1 MQVLEEK
8 NLNKRILYGLNL
20 GGEKNMILQKLKT
33 YGNLV
38 MFSHTI
44 FSLPF
49 AFVSMLIAAEGMP
62 HFSVFFWI
70 AVAFLGART
79 GANAINRF
87 IDKDIDA
94 KNPRT
99 ANRHMP
105 KGIVKGYEVII
116 LTIVSFLFLAL
127 AAYMLNPLCL
137 MLLPA
142 AIFLF
147 LLYSYT
153 KRFTWACHIVLGII
167 SGGAPVGA
175 WIAVTGSFAWTPFI
189 LGAANALWVSGFD
202 IIYGSQDVDFDRKE
216 GLHSIPAVFGIK
228 NALLISRLFHTAAVV
243 ILIYIYFIANMSWLY
258 LIGLALVVWL
268 LYKEHTMVSPT
279 NLTNVNIASYSINQI
294 VSIVFLIFS
303 LADIFLLR

>member
-1 MQVLEEK
+1 MVLSK
-8 NLNKRILYGLNL
+8 I
-20 GGEKNMILQKLKT
+20 KT

-49 AFVSMLIAAEGMP
+49 AFVSMLIAANGMP
-62 HFSVFFWI
+62 SFRVFFWI
-70 AVAFLGART
+70 AMAFLGART
-79 GANAINRF
+79 GANAINRL

-105 KGIVKGYEVII
+105 RGAVKIKEVIMLVVI
-116 LTIVSFLFLAL
+116 SFALLAL
-127 AAYMLNPLCL
+127 SAFMLNPLCAA
-137 MLLPA
+137 LLPV

-147 LLYSYT
+147 ILYSYT

-175 WIAVTGSFAWTPFI
+175 WIAVTGKISWI
-189 LGAANALWVSGFD
+189 SLVLGAANALWVAGFD

-216 GLHSIPAVFGIK
+216 GLFSIPAVFGIE
-228 NALLISRLFHTAAVV
+228 NALIISSLFHAAAVT
-243 ILIYIYFIANMSWLY
+243 ILIYIYFIAHMSWLF
-258 LIGLALVVWL
+258 LIGIAIVSILLVI
-268 LYKEHTMVSPT
+268 EHKMVSPT
-279 NLTNVNIASYSINQI
+279 NLTNVNIASYGINQI
-294 VSIVFLIFS
+294 VSIVFLVFS
-303 LADIFLLR
+303 VADIFLMR

>member
-1 MQVLEEK
+1 MV
-8 NLNKRILYGLNL
+8 LNKI
-20 GGEKNMILQKLKT
+20 KT
-33 YGNLV
+33 YANLV

-49 AFVSMLIAAEGMP
+49 AFISMLIAADGMP
-62 HFSVFFWI
+62 KLSIFFWI

-79 GANAINRF
+79 GANALNRL

-105 KGIVKGYEVII
+105 RGLVKSSEVIV
-116 LTIVSFLFLAL
+116 LSAVSFALLAL
-127 AAYMLNPLCL
+127 AALMLNPLCAVL
-137 MLLPA
+137 MPV
-142 AIFLF
+142 AIALF
-147 LLYSYT
+147 ILYSYT
-153 KRFTWACHIVLGII
+153 KRFTWACHIVLGVI

-175 WIAVTGSFAWTPFI
+175 WIAVTGRISWI
-189 LGAANALWVSGFD
+189 SLVLGAANALWVAGFD

-216 GLHSIPAVFGIK
+216 GLYSIPAVFGVK
-228 NALLISRLFHTAAVV
+228 NALLISTLFHLGAV
-243 ILIYIYFIANMSWLY
+243 ILLVYIYFIAHMGFIY
-258 LIGLALVVWL
+258 LIGLAIIVIF
-268 LYKEHTMVSPT
+268 LYREHTMVSPS

-303 LADIFLLR
+303 AADIFFIR

>member
-1 MQVLEEK
+1 
-8 NLNKRILYGLNL
+8 
-20 GGEKNMILQKLKT
+20 
-33 YGNLV
+33 

-49 AFVSMLIAAEGMP
+49 AFVSMLIAADGMP
-62 HFSVFFWI
+62 NLSVFLWI

-79 GANAINRF
+79 GANSINRF

-99 ANRHMP
+99 ASRHMP
-105 KGIVKGYEVII
+105 KGLVKSYEVIGI
-116 LTIVSFLFLAL
+116 TVFSFLLLAL
-127 AAYMLNPLCL
+127 AAYMLNPLCF
-137 MLLPA
+137 MLLPV

-153 KRFTWACHIVLGII
+153 KRFTWACHIVLGVI

-175 WIAVTGSFAWTPFI
+175 WLAVTGKFAWTPFVI
-189 LGAANALWVSGFD
+189 GAANALWVSGFD

-216 GLHSIPAVFGIK
+216 GLYSIPAVFGVK
-228 NALLISRLFHTAAVV
+228 NALLISRLFHVTAVA
-243 ILIYIYFIANMSWLY
+243 ILIYVYFIANMSWLY
-258 LIGLALVVWL
+258 LIGVAGVAWL
-268 LYKEHTMVSPT
+268 LFKEHTMVSPT
-279 NLTNVNIASYSINQI
+279 NLTNVNIASYSINQL

-303 LADIFLLR
+303 VADIFLMR

>member
-1 MQVLEEK
+1 MVFDK
-8 NLNKRILYGLNL
+8 I
-20 GGEKNMILQKLKT
+20 KT

-49 AFVSMLIAAEGMP
+49 AFISMLIAANGMP
-62 HFSVFFWI
+62 KLSIFLWI

-79 GANAINRF
+79 GANALNRF
-87 IDKDIDA
+87 VDKDIDA

-105 KGIVKGYEVII
+105 RGAVKSVEVIL
-116 LTIVSFLFLAL
+116 LTIVSFSMLAL
-127 AAYMLNPLCL
+127 AAFMLNPLCAV
-137 MLLPA
+137 LLPV
-142 AIFLF
+142 AIGLF
-147 LLYSYT
+147 VLYSYT
-153 KRFTWACHIVLGII
+153 KRFTWACHVVLGII

-175 WIAVTGSFAWTPFI
+175 WIAVTGTISWTALV

-216 GLHSIPAVFGIK
+216 GLYSIPAVFGVR
-228 NALLISRLFHTAAVV
+228 NALIISTLFHFGAIV
-243 ILIYIYFIANMSWLY
+243 ILGYIYFIANMSWLY
-258 LIGLALVVWL
+258 LLGLVIIGVL
-268 LYKEHTMVSPT
+268 LYKEHTMVSPE
-279 NLTNVNIASYSINQI
+279 NLTNVNIASYGINQL

-303 LADIFLLR
+303 TADIFLMR

>member
-1 MQVLEEK
+1 MV
-8 NLNKRILYGLNL
+8 
-20 GGEKNMILQKLKT
+20 LQKLKT

-49 AFVSMLIAAEGMP
+49 AFISMLIAADGMP
-62 HFSVFFWI
+62 KLSVFFWI
-70 AVAFLGART
+70 GAAFLGART
-79 GANAINRF
+79 GANAVNRL

-99 ANRHMP
+99 ENRHMP
-105 KGIVKGYEVII
+105 RGAVKKLEVIFI
-116 LTIVSFLFLAL
+116 TVIRFALLSL
-127 AAYMLNPLCL
+127 AAFMLNPLCA
-137 MLLPA
+137 MLLPV

-175 WIAVTGSFAWTPFI
+175 WIAVTGKISWIALV

-216 GLHSIPAVFGIK
+216 GLYSIPSVFGIK
-228 NALLISRLFHTAAVV
+228 NALIISTLFHAAAVV
-243 ILIYIYFIANMSWLY
+243 ILIYVYFIANMSWLY
-258 LIGLALVVWL
+258 LIGLLRIMAL
-268 LYKEHTMVSPT
+268 LYKEHRMVSPN
-279 NLTNVNIASYSINQI
+279 NLKDVNIASYSINQL
-294 VSIVFLIFS
+294 VSIAFLVFS
-303 LADIFLLR
+303 VADIFILR

>member
-1 MQVLEEK
+1 MV
-8 NLNKRILYGLNL
+8 
-20 GGEKNMILQKLKT
+20 LQKLKT

-49 AFVSMLIAAEGMP
+49 AFISMLIAADGMP
-62 HFSVFFWI
+62 KLSVFFWI
-70 AVAFLGART
+70 GVAFLGART
-79 GANAINRF
+79 GANSVNRL

-105 KGIVKGYEVII
+105 RGAVKKVEVIFI
-116 LTIVSFLFLAL
+116 SIISFALLSL
-127 AAYMLNPLCL
+127 AAFMLNPRCA
-137 MLLPA
+137 MLLPV
-142 AIFLF
+142 AISLF

-175 WIAVTGSFAWTPFI
+175 WIAVTGKISWIALV

-216 GLHSIPAVFGIK
+216 GLYSIPAVFGIK
-228 NALLISRLFHTAAVV
+228 NALIISTLFHTAAVV
-243 ILIYIYFIANMSWLY
+243 ILIYVYFIANMSWLY
-258 LIGLALVVWL
+258 LIGLLIIMAL
-268 LYKEHTMVSPT
+268 LYKEHRIVSPN
-279 NLTNVNIASYSINQI
+279 NLKDVNIASYSINQL
-294 VSIVFLIFS
+294 VSIAFLIFS
-303 LADIFLLR
+303 VADIFILR

>member
-1 MQVLEEK
+1 
-8 NLNKRILYGLNL
+8 
-20 GGEKNMILQKLKT
+20 MIFDKIRT

-49 AFVSMLIAAEGMP
+49 AFIAMLIAADGMP
-62 HFSVFFWI
+62 SLSVFFWI

-79 GANAINRF
+79 GANALNR
-87 IDKDIDA
+87 IVDKDIDA

-105 KGIVKGYEVII
+105 KGLVKNTEVIM
-116 LTIVSFLFLAL
+116 LTVVSFVLLAL
-127 AAYMLNPLCL
+127 AAFMLNPLCAI
-137 MLLPA
+137 LLPV
-142 AIFLF
+142 AIGLF
-147 LLYSYT
+147 ALYSYT

-175 WIAVTGSFAWTPFI
+175 WIAVTGKISWIALVI
-189 LGAANALWVSGFD
+189 GAANALWVAGFD

-216 GLHSIPAVFGIK
+216 GLYSIPAVFGIK
-228 NALLISRLFHTAAVV
+228 NALIISTLFHFGAIV
-243 ILIYIYFIANMSWLY
+243 ILGYVYFIANMSYLY
-258 LIGLALVVWL
+258 LIGLAIIAVL

-279 NLTNVNIASYSINQI
+279 NLTNVNIASYGINQI

-303 LADIFLLR
+303 TADIFLIR

>member
-1 MQVLEEK
+1 MV
-8 NLNKRILYGLNL
+8 
-20 GGEKNMILQKLKT
+20 LQKLKT

-49 AFVSMLIAAEGMP
+49 AFVSMLIAADGMP
-62 HFSVFFWI
+62 NLSVFFWI

-79 GANAINRF
+79 GANSINRF

-99 ANRHMP
+99 ASRHMP
-105 KGIVKGYEVII
+105 KGLVKNYEVIGI
-116 LTIVSFLFLAL
+116 TVFSFLLLAL
-127 AAYMLNPLCL
+127 AAYMLNPLCF
-137 MLLPA
+137 MLLPV

-153 KRFTWACHIVLGII
+153 KRFTWACHIVLGVI

-175 WIAVTGSFAWTPFI
+175 WLAVTGKFAWTPFVI
-189 LGAANALWVSGFD
+189 GAANALWVSGFD

-216 GLHSIPAVFGIK
+216 GLYSIPAVFGVK
-228 NALLISRLFHTAAVV
+228 NALLISRLFHVTAVA
-243 ILIYIYFIANMSWLY
+243 ILIYVYFIANMSWLY
-258 LIGLALVVWL
+258 LIGVAGVAWL
-268 LYKEHTMVSPT
+268 LFKEHTMVSPT
-279 NLTNVNIASYSINQI
+279 NLTNVNIASYSINQL

-303 LADIFLLR
+303 AADIFLMR

>member
-1 MQVLEEK
+1 MV
-8 NLNKRILYGLNL
+8 
-20 GGEKNMILQKLKT
+20 LQKLKT

-49 AFVSMLIAAEGMP
+49 AFISMLIAADGMP
-62 HFSVFFWI
+62 KLSVFFWI
-70 AVAFLGART
+70 GAAFLGART
-79 GANAINRF
+79 GANAVNRL

-105 KGIVKGYEVII
+105 RGAVKKLEVIFI
-116 LTIVSFLFLAL
+116 TVISFALLSL
-127 AAYMLNPLCL
+127 AAFMLNPLCA
-137 MLLPA
+137 MLLPV

-175 WIAVTGSFAWTPFI
+175 WIAVTGKISWIALV

-216 GLHSIPAVFGIK
+216 GLYSIPSVFGIK
-228 NALLISRLFHTAAVV
+228 NALIISTLFHAAAVV
-243 ILIYIYFIANMSWLY
+243 ILIYVYFIANMSWLY
-258 LIGLALVVWL
+258 LIGLLIIMAL
-268 LYKEHTMVSPT
+268 LYKEHRIVSPN
-279 NLTNVNIASYSINQI
+279 NLKDVNIASYSINQL
-294 VSIVFLIFS
+294 VSIAFLIFS
-303 LADIFLLR
+303 VADIFILR

>member
-1 MQVLEEK
+1 MF
-8 NLNKRILYGLNL
+8 
-20 GGEKNMILQKLKT
+20 LQKIKT

-49 AFVSMLIAAEGMP
+49 ALISMLIAADGMP

-79 GANAINRF
+79 GANAINRLV
-87 IDKDIDA
+87 DKDIDA

-105 KGIVKGYEVII
+105 RGIVKNYEVVII
-116 LTIVSFLFLAL
+116 TTVSFLFLAV
-127 AAYMLNPLCL
+127 ASYMLNPLCF
-137 MLLPA
+137 MLLPV

-153 KRFTWACHIVLGII
+153 KRFTWACHIVLGVI

-202 IIYGSQDVDFDRKE
+202 IIYGSQDVDFDREE
-216 GLHSIPAVFGIK
+216 GLYSIPAVFGVK
-228 NALLISRLFHTAAVV
+228 NALLISRLFHSTTV
-243 ILIYIYFIANMSWLY
+243 IILVCIYFIANMSWLY
-258 LIGLALVVWL
+258 LTGVGAVAWL

-279 NLTNVNIASYSINQI
+279 NLTNVNIASYNINQL

-303 LADIFLLR
+303 SADILFMR

>member
-1 MQVLEEK
+1 MV
-8 NLNKRILYGLNL
+8 
-20 GGEKNMILQKLKT
+20 LQKLKT

-49 AFVSMLIAAEGMP
+49 AFISMLIAADGMP
-62 HFSVFFWI
+62 RLSVFLWI
-70 AVAFLGART
+70 GVAFLGART

-99 ANRHMP
+99 AGRHMP
-105 KGIVKGYEVII
+105 RGAVKSYEVILI
-116 LTIVSFLFLAL
+116 TAISFLAL
-127 AAYMLNPLCL
+127 AIAAYMLNPLCF
-137 MLLPA
+137 MLLPV

-175 WIAVTGSFAWTPFI
+175 WLAVTGSFAWTPFI

-202 IIYGSQDVDFDRKE
+202 IIYGSQDVEFDRKE
-216 GLHSIPAVFGIK
+216 GLYSIPSVFGVK
-228 NALLISRLFHTAAVV
+228 NALLISRLFHVAAAS
-243 ILIYIYFIANMSWLY
+243 ILLFIYFIANMSWLY
-258 LIGLALVVWL
+258 LIGLIIVMWL

-279 NLTNVNIASYSINQI
+279 NLTNVNIASYSINQL

-303 LADIFLLR
+303 VADIFLMRK

>member
-1 MQVLEEK
+1 MV
-8 NLNKRILYGLNL
+8 
-20 GGEKNMILQKLKT
+20 LQKLKT

-49 AFVSMLIAAEGMP
+49 AFISMLIAADGMP
-62 HFSVFFWI
+62 KLSVFFWI
-70 AVAFLGART
+70 GAAFLGART
-79 GANAINRF
+79 GANSVNRL

-105 KGIVKGYEVII
+105 RGAVKKLEVIFI
-116 LTIVSFLFLAL
+116 TVISFALLSL
-127 AAYMLNPLCL
+127 AAFMLNPLCA
-137 MLLPA
+137 MLLPV
-142 AIFLF
+142 AISLF

-175 WIAVTGSFAWTPFI
+175 WIAVTGKISWIALV

-216 GLHSIPAVFGIK
+216 GLYSIPAVFGIR
-228 NALLISRLFHTAAVV
+228 NALIISTLFHAAAVV
-243 ILIYIYFIANMSWLY
+243 ILIYVYFIANMSWLY
-258 LIGLALVVWL
+258 LIGLLIIMAL
-268 LYKEHTMVSPT
+268 LYKEHRIVSPN
-279 NLTNVNIASYSINQI
+279 NLKDVNIASYSINQL
-294 VSIVFLIFS
+294 VSIAFLVFS
-303 LADIFLLR
+303 VADIFILR

>member
-1 MQVLEEK
+1 MV
-8 NLNKRILYGLNL
+8 
-20 GGEKNMILQKLKT
+20 LQKLKT

-49 AFVSMLIAAEGMP
+49 AFISMLIAADGMP
-62 HFSVFFWI
+62 KLSVFFWI
-70 AVAFLGART
+70 GAAFLGART
-79 GANAINRF
+79 GANAVNRL

-105 KGIVKGYEVII
+105 RGAVKKLEVIFI
-116 LTIVSFLFLAL
+116 TVISFALLSL
-127 AAYMLNPLCL
+127 AAFMLNPLCAM
-137 MLLPA
+137 MLPV

-175 WIAVTGSFAWTPFI
+175 WIAVTGKISWIALV

-216 GLHSIPAVFGIK
+216 GLYSIPSVFGIK
-228 NALLISRLFHTAAVV
+228 NALIISTLFHAAAVV
-243 ILIYIYFIANMSWLY
+243 ILIYVYFIANMSWLY
-258 LIGLALVVWL
+258 LIGLLIIMAL
-268 LYKEHTMVSPT
+268 LYKEHRIVSPN
-279 NLTNVNIASYSINQI
+279 NLKDVNIASYSINQL
-294 VSIVFLIFS
+294 VSIAFLVFS
-303 LADIFLLR
+303 VADIFILR

>member
-1 MQVLEEK
+1 MV
-8 NLNKRILYGLNL
+8 
-20 GGEKNMILQKLKT
+20 LQKIKT

-49 AFVSMLIAAEGMP
+49 AFVSMLIAANGMP
-62 HFSVFFWI
+62 QLSVFFWI

-99 ANRHMP
+99 ASRHMP
-105 KGIVKGYEVII
+105 RGAVKSYEVII
-116 LTIVSFLFLAL
+116 LTGVSFLFLVL
-127 AAYMLNPLCL
+127 AAYMLNPLCF
-137 MLLPA
+137 MLLPV

-153 KRFTWACHIVLGII
+153 KRFTWACHIVLGVI

-175 WIAVTGSFAWTPFI
+175 WLAVTGSFAWTPFI

-216 GLHSIPAVFGIK
+216 GLYSIPAVFGVK
-228 NALLISRLFHTAAVV
+228 NALLISRLFHIAAVA
-243 ILIYIYFIANMSWLY
+243 ILLFVYFIANMSGLY
-258 LIGLALVVWL
+258 LIGLLVVAWL

-279 NLTNVNIASYSINQI
+279 NLTNVNIASYNINQL
-294 VSIVFLIFS
+294 VSITFLIFS
-303 LADIFLLR
+303 IADIFLMR

>member
-1 MQVLEEK
+1 MAF
-8 NLNKRILYGLNL
+8 KRI
-20 GGEKNMILQKLKT
+20 KT
-33 YGNLV
+33 YGDLV

-49 AFVSMLIAAEGMP
+49 AFFSMLIAANGMP
-62 HFSVFFWI
+62 DFRVFFWI
-70 AVAFLGART
+70 MVAFLGART
-79 GANAINRF
+79 GANAINRL

-105 KGIVKGYEVII
+105 KGIVKSYEVIFI
-116 LTIVSFLFLAL
+116 TVGSFLLL
-127 AAYMLNPLCL
+127 SIAAYMLNFLCFV
-137 MLLPA
+137 LLPV

-153 KRFTWACHIVLGII
+153 KRFTWACHIVLGVI

-189 LGAANALWVSGFD
+189 IGAANALWVSGFD
-202 IIYGSQDVDFDRKE
+202 IIYGSQDIDFDRKE
-216 GLHSIPAVFGIK
+216 GLYSIPAVFGVK
-228 NALLISRLFHTAAVV
+228 NALLISKLFHTVAVI
-243 ILIYIYFIANMSWLY
+243 ILIFVYFIANMGWLY
-258 LIGLALVVWL
+258 LIGLGIIAWL
-268 LYKEHTMVSPT
+268 LYKEHSMVSPT
-279 NLTNVNIASYSINQI
+279 NLTNVNIASYSINQL

-303 LADIFLLR
+303 SADIFLLR

>member
-1 MQVLEEK
+1 MV
-8 NLNKRILYGLNL
+8 
-20 GGEKNMILQKLKT
+20 LQKLKT

-49 AFVSMLIAAEGMP
+49 AFVSMLIASKGMP
-62 HFSVFFWI
+62 KLSVFFWI

-79 GANAINRF
+79 GANAVNRF
-87 IDKDIDA
+87 VDRNIDA

-99 ANRHMP
+99 AGRHMP
-105 KGIVKGYEVII
+105 KGAVKAYEVIA
-116 LTIVSFLFLAL
+116 LTVVSFLFLGV
-127 AAYMLNPLCL
+127 AAYMLNPLCF
-137 MLLPA
+137 MLLPV
-142 AIFLF
+142 AILLF

-175 WIAVTGSFAWTPFI
+175 WIAVTGSFAWTPFVI
-189 LGAANALWVSGFD
+189 GAANALWVSGFD

-216 GLHSIPAVFGIK
+216 GLYSIPSVFGVK
-228 NALLISRLFHTAAVV
+228 NALIISSLFHTAAVV
-243 ILIYIYFIANMSWLY
+243 ILIYVYFIANMSWLY
-258 LIGLALVVWL
+258 LIGLLIVAWL
-268 LYKEHTMVSPT
+268 LYKEHSMVSPT
-279 NLTNVNIASYSINQI
+279 NLTNVNIASYSINQL

-303 LADIFLLR
+303 VADIFLMR

>member
-1 MQVLEEK
+1 MV
-8 NLNKRILYGLNL
+8 
-20 GGEKNMILQKLKT
+20 LQKIKT

-49 AFVSMLIAAEGMP
+49 AFVSMLIAADGMP
-62 HFSVFFWI
+62 HLSVFFWI
-70 AVAFLGART
+70 AIAFLGART

-105 KGIVKGYEVII
+105 SGIVKNYEVIAI
-116 LTIVSFLFLAL
+116 TAVSFLALAL

-137 MLLPA
+137 MLLPV

-153 KRFTWACHIVLGII
+153 KRFTWACHIVLGVI

-175 WIAVTGSFAWTPFI
+175 WIAVTGRFAWTPFI
-189 LGAANALWVSGFD
+189 IGAANALWVSGFD
-202 IIYGSQDVDFDRKE
+202 IIYGSQDVDFDKKE
-216 GLHSIPAVFGIK
+216 GLYSIPSVFGVK
-228 NALLISRLFHTAAVV
+228 NALLISTLFHIAAVA
-243 ILIYIYFIANMSWLY
+243 ILIFVYFVANMSWLY
-258 LIGLALVVWL
+258 LVGLVIVAWL

-279 NLTNVNIASYSINQI
+279 NLTNVNIASYSINQL
-294 VSIVFLIFS
+294 VSIMFLIFS
-303 LADIFLLR
+303 VADIFFMR

>member
-1 MQVLEEK
+1 MVLSK
-8 NLNKRILYGLNL
+8 I
-20 GGEKNMILQKLKT
+20 KT

-49 AFVSMLIAAEGMP
+49 AFVSMLIAANGMP
-62 HFSVFFWI
+62 SFRVFLWI
-70 AVAFLGART
+70 AMAFLGART
-79 GANAINRF
+79 GANAINRL

-105 KGIVKGYEVII
+105 RGAVKSKEVIM
-116 LTIVSFLFLAL
+116 LVVMSFALLAVSAF
-127 AAYMLNPLCL
+127 MLNTLCAA
-137 MLLPA
+137 LLPV

-147 LLYSYT
+147 VLYSYT

-175 WIAVTGSFAWTPFI
+175 WIAVTGKISWIPLV
-189 LGAANALWVSGFD
+189 LGAANALWVAGFD

-216 GLHSIPAVFGIK
+216 GLFSIPAVFGIE
-228 NALLISRLFHTAAVV
+228 NALIISSLFHAAAVT
-243 ILIYIYFIANMSWLY
+243 ILIYIYFIAHMSWLF
-258 LIGLALVVWL
+258 LIGIAIVAILLVI
-268 LYKEHTMVSPT
+268 EHIMVSPT
-279 NLTNVNIASYSINQI
+279 NLTNVNIASYGINQI
-294 VSIVFLIFS
+294 VSIVFLVFS
-303 LADIFLLR
+303 VADIFLMR

>member
-1 MQVLEEK
+1 MV
-8 NLNKRILYGLNL
+8 
-20 GGEKNMILQKLKT
+20 LQKLKT

-49 AFVSMLIAAEGMP
+49 AFISMLIAADGMP
-62 HFSVFFWI
+62 KLSVFFWI
-70 AVAFLGART
+70 GAAFLGART

-105 KGIVKGYEVII
+105 RGAVKKLEVIFI
-116 LTIVSFLFLAL
+116 TVISFALLSL
-127 AAYMLNPLCL
+127 AAFMLNPLCA
-137 MLLPA
+137 MLLPV

-175 WIAVTGSFAWTPFI
+175 WIAVTGKISWIALV

-216 GLHSIPAVFGIK
+216 GLYSIPAVFGIK
-228 NALLISRLFHTAAVV
+228 NALIISTLFHAAAVV
-243 ILIYIYFIANMSWLY
+243 ILIYVYFIANMSWLY
-258 LIGLALVVWL
+258 LIGLLIIMAL
-268 LYKEHTMVSPT
+268 LYKEHRIVSPN
-279 NLTNVNIASYSINQI
+279 NLKDVNIASYSINQL
-294 VSIVFLIFS
+294 VSIAFLVFS
-303 LADIFLLR
+303 VADIFILR